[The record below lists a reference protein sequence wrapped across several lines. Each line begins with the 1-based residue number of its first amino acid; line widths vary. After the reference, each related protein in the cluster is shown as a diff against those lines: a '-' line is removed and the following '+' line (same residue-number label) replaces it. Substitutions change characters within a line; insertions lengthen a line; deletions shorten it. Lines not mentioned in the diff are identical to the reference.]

1 MWQNWSK
8 ANYYL
13 SRSKIK
19 NLFGM
24 INYQAKFVKLSG
36 SLHNKGLQN
45 WIFIHIFIEQDEDLA
60 WISSDYFE
68 SLLLPQ

>member
-1 MWQNWSK
+1 
-8 ANYYL
+8 
-13 SRSKIK
+13 
-19 NLFGM
+19 M

-45 WIFIHIFIEQDEDLA
+45 WIFIHNFIEQDEDLA